1 MAHTSARSDI
11 SGRGISRRGLIL
23 GGSSL
28 AGVAAVGGLAGLA
41 GFVPAFAASAKNG
54 QWCNPVRGVT
64 VPGGQYGA
72 PRGSASHAG
81 RDLAIPTGTAIWAA
95 AGGKVVRNGFGN
107 VLTGRNGWGLLIDH
121 GGGIWTY
128 YGHMQ
133 KQSPYAV
140 GSTVKAGQRIGYVG
154 NTGLGYPDTTTGA
167 HLHFETHQGA
177 IGATKE
183 PYAFMAARGVVLGGD
198 KATGGP
204 GHGWSYVADGQSA
217 VGVLTVKS
225 IQHLLNQAG
234 NSLVVDGNM
243 GAKTGAAVSAF
254 QKAKGLVQDGDC
266 GPKTWATLVVTRKAG
281 ATGNAVK
288 ALQQALVKHS
298 RNMSVDGDFG
308 SLTTSAV
315 KAFQTETRLVSD
327 GEVGPVTWQALVG

>member
-1 MAHTSARSDI
+1 MAYTSSRT
-11 SGRGISRRGLIL
+11 GITRRGLIL

-28 AGVAAVGGLAGLA
+28 AGVTAAGGLSGLVA
-41 GFVPAFAASAKNG
+41 APTFAASAKNG
-54 QWCNPVRGVT
+54 LWCNPTRGVA
-64 VPGGQYGA
+64 VDGGQYGA
-72 PRGSASHAG
+72 PRDAGPHAG

-95 AGGKVVRNGFGN
+95 ASGKVVRNGFGN
-107 VLTGRNGWGLLIDH
+107 VLGGRNGWGLLIEH
-121 GGGIWTY
+121 AGGFWTY

-133 KQSPYAV
+133 KQSALAV
-140 GSTVKAGQRIGYVG
+140 GASVAAGQRVGFVG
-154 NTGLGYPDTTTGA
+154 NTGLGYPDETSGA
-167 HLHFETHQGA
+167 HLHFETHQGS

-204 GHGWSYVADGQSA
+204 GHGWPYVAHGQSA

-234 NSLVVDGNM
+234 NSLEVDGNM

-254 QKAKGLVQDGDC
+254 QKAEGLVQDGDC
-266 GPKTWATLVVTRKAG
+266 GPKTWAKLVVTQKQG
-281 ATGNAVK
+281 TKGNAVK

-308 SLTTSAV
+308 SLTTTAV
-315 KAFQTETRLVSD
+315 KAFQAETRLVSD
-327 GEVGPVTWQALVG
+327 GEVGPITWQALVG